1 MHYKCSLLSSLPH
14 SAFCSPAMQIVSHLL
29 LLLVGIVEIAEF
41 SLVNTNKK
49 AEFNLINTN
58 KKVDFNL
65 VNTNK
70 NTDFYLVNTNRK
82 TEFNLVNTR
91 NKAEP
96 NMANT
101 NNKAE
106 LNLVNTNP
114 KATESLTSK
123 CNLKLVKL
131 GLTKTESRQ
140 ILCQILWN
148 MKVLQKGAR
157 VVIKKP
163 SFFKLF
169 PENAEN
175 RKPINKST
183 DKYWSF
189 KLNRVM

>member
-1 MHYKCSLLSSLPH
+1 MHYKCSLLFSLPH
-14 SAFCSPAMQIVSHLL
+14 SALCSPAMQIVPHLL

-49 AEFNLINTN
+49 ADFNMVNTN
-58 KKVDFNL
+58 KKAELNF

-70 NTDFYLVNTNRK
+70 
-82 TEFNLVNTR
+82 
-91 NKAEP
+91 
-96 NMANT
+96 
-101 NNKAE
+101 
-106 LNLVNTNP
+106 

-131 GLTKTESRQ
+131 GLTRTEARQ

-175 RKPINKST
+175 RKPNNKST